1 MKAGQKQTGKTDT
14 VLWVLVLILV
24 VLGLGALFSASEYN
38 GRVRF
43 HDSAYYFKKQLFATA
58 LGLLVKIIGRVVKT
72 HSAIIFACRKKRHQ
86 AKHNKDQN
94 QNPENGISLSG
105 LFLFCLHAVAST
117 VVFISAYVCIFRII
131 TVLSH
136 IP

>member
-1 MKAGQKQTGKTDT
+1 MEAK
-14 VLWVLVLILV
+14 
-24 VLGLGALFSASEYN
+24 YN
-38 GRVRF
+38 Y
-43 HDSAYYFKKQLFATA
+43 AYTKR
-58 LGLLVKIIGRVVKT
+58 LLDENKDGGGGGGDQNKD
-72 HSAIIFACRKKRHQ
+72 Q
-86 AKHNKDQN
+86 NQDQNKDQN